1 MTPLHAEGMEGRMC
15 EHTPCTKAIGWNVKY
30 YHTERGW
37 GDGVKNSRA
46 KLEWAR
52 QEKPAVQRDWGDSK
66 NIIPQIW
73 RVVSMHEHLPAQ
85 SGSAI
90 MTYSLPNS

>member
-1 MTPLHAEGMEGRMC
+1 MNTPLA
-15 EHTPCTKAIGWNVKY
+15 PKAIGWNVKY

-52 QEKPAVQRDWGDSK
+52 QEQPTVERLG
-66 NIIPQIW
+66 
-73 RVVSMHEHLPAQ
+73 R
-85 SGSAI
+85 
-90 MTYSLPNS
+90 